1 MILNKNRI
9 VVLFVLM
16 LNVSYSQTIISGIV
30 KDGELKVISNCNVV
44 LKDPTNKLIITFTD
58 SQENGTFKFNTNK
71 FGKFFLV
78 FSAFNYAPK
87 TFEIEITPETK
98 EIEKNAVLTPK
109 SLELSEVI
117 VIQERAITIK
127 KDTITFLA
135 KSFLQGNEQVVEDL
149 LKKIPGLTIDQ
160 NGTIKVGSQEIEK
173 VMVDGDDF
181 FEKGYK
187 LLTKNMPVN
196 PIEKVELYQHYSNNK
211 HLKGIENS
219 NKVALNLTL
228 KENFKRQWFGNMLL
242 GYGLISENRY
252 DAGSNL
258 MNFGKKNK
266 FYFITNLNNIGN
278 NATGEIN
285 NIIRP
290 YRMDGIEIIGDNQ
303 SANVLLDLSTFNP
316 TLKQKRVNFNNSE
329 MLSLNSIFTLSP
341 KVKLKAMGFFNSD
354 ENDFFRNSFQS
365 FLVGNTSFENT
376 ENFVGRKT
384 QITGF
389 GKIDLTYDISKTKT
403 FEYTGKINKTNE
415 KNKSDLVFN
424 GDFIIENLKSDNQLI
439 DQKLVWTNKFKSNK
453 VLLISGRYI
462 NEKTPQNFT
471 VNKFIYQDLFAQTA
485 NNILQTSENKMQ
497 FAGVEAYLL
506 DRKANGNL
514 FELRLGNQFR
524 NDELLSHFKI
534 KNNETIVSEPVSF
547 QNNLSYTTTDLYL
560 NTIYR
565 FKYKKITMASQLDIH
580 QLFNSLKTD
589 EYLKTQNPFFIN
601 PKLGLEWEIN
611 KKNKILASYSIN
623 KSNATI
629 LDIYNGY
636 IQTSF
641 RSFSKGTG
649 SFNQLNASTAL
660 VNYTFGNWGEK
671 FFGNFSVLFLKDNDF
686 FSTNTVLT
694 QNYSQSEKVLFKNR
708 EFLTFFTNIERYFK
722 PISSNLKITVDG
734 SKSNYKNSVNNSDLR
749 EINNNSLN
757 YGFEIRSG
765 FKGLLN
771 YHIGSKWNYNE
782 IKTTNTNSYTNTM
795 TLIDLSFV
803 INDRLNFQIQ
813 TERYYFGNLD
823 KDSNE
828 YYFMDLEARYNT
840 ASGKLH
846 FSLSGNNL
854 FNTETFR
861 SYSLSDISISKTE
874 YRLQPRYV
882 LLKMEFRF

>member
-16 LNVSYSQTIISGIV
+16 LNISYSQTTISGVV
-30 KDGELKVISNCNVV
+30 KDGELNVVSNCNVV
-44 LKDPTNKLIITFTD
+44 LKDPTNKLIITFTH
-58 SQENGTFKFNTNK
+58 SQGKGTFKFNTNK

-87 TFEIEITPETK
+87 TFEIEVTSESK
-98 EIEKNAVLTPK
+98 VIEKNAVLTSK

-242 GYGLISENRY
+242 GYGLVSENRY
-252 DAGSNL
+252 EIGSNL

-303 SANVLLDLSTFNP
+303 SANALLDLSTFNP
-316 TLKQKRVNFNNSE
+316 TLKQKRVNFNNAE
-329 MLSLNSIFTLSP
+329 MVSLNSIFTLSS
-341 KVKLKAMGFFNSD
+341 KVKLKAIGFFNSD
-354 ENDFFRNSFQS
+354 ENDFFRNSFQTFS
-365 FLVGNTSFENT
+365 VGNTSFENS
-376 ENFVGRKT
+376 EKFVGRKT

-389 GKIDLTYDISKTKT
+389 GKIDLIYDISKTKT
-403 FEYTGKINKTNE
+403 FEYTGKLSTTND
-415 KNKSDLVFN
+415 KNRSDLVFN
-424 GDFIIENLKSDNQLI
+424 GDFINENLKNDNQLM

-462 NEKTPQNFT
+462 NEKTPQNYD
-471 VNKFIYQDLFAQTA
+471 VNKFIYQDLFTQTA
-485 NNILQTSENKMQ
+485 NNILQTSENEMQ
-497 FAGVEAYLL
+497 FAGIEAYLL

-514 FELRLGNQFR
+514 FELRFGNQFR
-524 NDELLSHFKI
+524 EDDLYSHFKI
-534 KNNETIVSEPVSF
+534 KNNEIDVSEPSGF
-547 QNNLSYTTTDLYL
+547 QNKVSYSTSDLYI

-580 QLFNSLKTD
+580 QLFNSIKTV
-589 EYLKTQNPFFIN
+589 ENLQIQNPFFIN
-601 PKLGLEWEIN
+601 PKLGFEWEIN
-611 KKNKILASYSIN
+611 KKNRVLTSYSIN
-623 KSNATI
+623 NTNATI
-629 LDIYNGY
+629 LDVYNGY

-649 SFNQLNASTAL
+649 SFNQLNTSTAL
-660 VNYTFGNWGEK
+660 VNYAFGNWGEK

-686 FSTNTVLT
+686 FSTNTLLT
-694 QNYSQSEKVLFKNR
+694 QNYSQYEKVLFKNR
-708 EFLTFFTNIERYFK
+708 ELLTFFTNIERYFK
-722 PISSNLKITVDG
+722 PISSNLKITIEG
-734 SKSNYKNSVNNSDLR
+734 SKTNYKNSVNYSDLR
-749 EINNNSLN
+749 EIKNNSLN

-782 IKTTNTNSYTNTM
+782 IKTTNINSYTDSM
-795 TLIDLSFV
+795 AFLDLSFV
-803 INDRLNFQIQ
+803 INDKLNFQIQ

-823 KDSNE
+823 KDSNK
-828 YYFMDLEARYNT
+828 YYFMDLEARYSQP
-840 ASGKLH
+840 SGKIQ

-854 FNTETFR
+854 FNTATFR

>member
-16 LNVSYSQTIISGIV
+16 LNISYSQTTISGVV
-30 KDGELKVISNCNVV
+30 KDGELNVVSNCNVV
-44 LKDPTNKLIITFTD
+44 LKDPTNKLIITFTH
-58 SQENGTFKFNTNK
+58 SQGNGTFKFNTNK

-87 TFEIEITPETK
+87 TFEIEVTSESK
-98 EIEKNAVLTPK
+98 VIEKNAVLTSK

-242 GYGLISENRY
+242 GYGLVSENRY
-252 DAGSNL
+252 EIGSNL

-303 SANVLLDLSTFNP
+303 SANALLDLSTFNP
-316 TLKQKRVNFNNSE
+316 TLKQKRVNFNNAE
-329 MLSLNSIFTLSP
+329 MVSLNSIFTLSS
-341 KVKLKAMGFFNSD
+341 KVKLKAIGFFNSD
-354 ENDFFRNSFQS
+354 ENDFFRNSFQTFS
-365 FLVGNTSFENT
+365 VGNTSFENS
-376 ENFVGRKT
+376 EKFVGRKT

-389 GKIDLTYDISKTKT
+389 GKIDLIYDISKTKT
-403 FEYTGKINKTNE
+403 FEYTGKLSTTND
-415 KNKSDLVFN
+415 KNRSDLVFN
-424 GDFIIENLKSDNQLI
+424 GDFINENLKNDNQLM

-462 NEKTPQNFT
+462 NEKTPQNYD
-471 VNKFIYQDLFAQTA
+471 VNKFIYQDLFTQTA
-485 NNILQTSENKMQ
+485 NNILQTSENEMQ
-497 FAGVEAYLL
+497 FAGIEAYLL

-514 FELRLGNQFR
+514 FELRFGNQFR
-524 NDELLSHFKI
+524 EDDLYSHFKI
-534 KNNETIVSEPVSF
+534 KNNEIDVSEPSGF
-547 QNNLSYTTTDLYL
+547 QNKVSYSTSDLYI

-580 QLFNSLKTD
+580 QLFNSIKTV
-589 EYLKTQNPFFIN
+589 ENLQIQNPFFIN
-601 PKLGLEWEIN
+601 PKLGFEWEIN
-611 KKNKILASYSIN
+611 KKNRVLTSYSIN
-623 KSNATI
+623 NTNATI
-629 LDIYNGY
+629 LDVYNGY

-649 SFNQLNASTAL
+649 SFNQLNTSTAL
-660 VNYTFGNWGEK
+660 VNYAFGNWGEK

-686 FSTNTVLT
+686 FSTNTLLT
-694 QNYSQSEKVLFKNR
+694 QNYSQYEKVLFKNR
-708 EFLTFFTNIERYFK
+708 ELLTFFTNIERYFK
-722 PISSNLKITVDG
+722 PISSNLKITIEG
-734 SKSNYKNSVNNSDLR
+734 SKTNYKNSVNYSDLR
-749 EINNNSLN
+749 EIKNNSLN

-782 IKTTNTNSYTNTM
+782 IKTTNINSYTDSM
-795 TLIDLSFV
+795 AFLDLSFV
-803 INDRLNFQIQ
+803 INDKLNFQIQ

-823 KDSNE
+823 KDSNK
-828 YYFMDLEARYNT
+828 YYFMDLEARYSQP
-840 ASGKLH
+840 SGKIQ

-854 FNTETFR
+854 FNTATFR